1 MDINVKENLGV
12 VNGPRPM
19 IKERDWSADLA
30 YARLKVVRSVKDT
43 LSAGINKNS
52 IEIPPRVAEQYE
64 ELWNKLK
71 VLEYMESETVKWG
84 K

>member
-1 MDINVKENLGV
+1 MDIDVKKNLNVV
-12 VNGPRPM
+12 SVSRPM

-30 YARLKVVRSVKDT
+30 YERLKTVRSAMDV

-52 IEIPPRVAEQYE
+52 IEIPPSVAEQYE
-64 ELWNKLK
+64 KLWEKLK
-71 VLEYMESETVKWG
+71 MLEYMESETVKWG

>member
-1 MDINVKENLGV
+1 MDIDVRKNLGV

-30 YARLKVVRSVKDT
+30 YERLKVVRGVMSA

-52 IEIPPRVAEQYE
+52 IEIPPRVAEEYE
-64 ELWNKLK
+64 ELWKKLK